1 MFEDMTGGTE
11 TGEGDLSAPARK
23 ELPRTLQLVLLFA
36 FTLAVLPFQAEA
48 QQDGPAP
55 AVEWGAAYTSELWGN
70 VSGGRERGVRFMD
83 NVDLTAEL
91 DLDEM
96 LGWRGGSVF
105 LYGLGNQGGSIS
117 ELAGDYQGI
126 SNIEAETSWRLFEAW
141 VEKVIPGTG
150 ISLLGGLYDVN
161 SEFNMLPSAQLF
173 INSSHGIGAAMG
185 TSGRAGPSIFP
196 ITSLGARLKMKL
208 APGLYLQGAAVDGIP
223 SDPGSTGG
231 TRIYLRK
238 EDGLLVTG
246 EITYLAGGAAKGR
259 RALPMLRRND
269 EPEAPARIA
278 VGGWHYTRQS
288 RSFAEAGEEGRQR
301 GLYAIAEA
309 RLSGEGG
316 HPGRGLSLFGRM
328 ELANAEFTPVTA
340 YFGGG
345 LVYGGLF
352 REGGKDRAGLAVA
365 HAVRSPDYQV
375 DYQGGGGFTGAGAE
389 TNLELTYLAV
399 LNGHLQMQ
407 FSSQYIRNPGWLRA
421 VGDAWVNGLRVIA
434 EL

>member
-1 MFEDMTGGTE
+1 MIGNEIDGSE
-11 TGEGDLSAPARK
+11 TGEGDLSPADRRDC
-23 ELPRTLQLVLLFA
+23 PGALQLFMLFA
-36 FTLAVLPFQAEA
+36 FILAVFPFPADA
-48 QQDGPAP
+48 QQDARTAVPA
-55 AVEWGAAYTSELWGN
+55 WGVSYTSELWGN
-70 VSGGRERGVRFMD
+70 VRGGLERGVRFMD

-91 DLDEM
+91 DLDET
-96 LGWRGGSVF
+96 LGWRGGTLF

-196 ITSLGARLKMKL
+196 LTSLGARLKLKL
-208 APGLYLQGAAVDGIP
+208 VPGLYLQAAAVDGVP
-223 SDPGSTGG
+223 SNPGSTGG
-231 TRIYLRK
+231 TKIYLR
-238 EDGLLVTG
+238 EDDGLLVTG
-246 EITYLAGGAAKGR
+246 EITFLTGETGEDR
-259 RALPMLRRND
+259 RASPMLRRNAG
-269 EPEAPARIA
+269 PEAPARIA

-288 RSFAEAGEEGRQR
+288 RSFAEVGEEGRQR

-316 HPGRGLSLFGRM
+316 RPGDGLFLFGRM
-328 ELANAEFTPVTA
+328 ELANAEFTPVTG

-365 HAVRSPDYQV
+365 HAIRSPDYQV
-375 DYQGGGGFTGAGAE
+375 AFLDDGRSTAAEAE

-399 LNGHLQMQ
+399 LNSHLRMQ
-407 FSSQYIRNPGWLRA
+407 FNSQYIINPGWLHP